1 MMIHG
6 LSPAQLGALIR
17 LARDNQGFYDPPE
30 PPESPRL
37 SLVSGTGGR
46 PCLHRRPVA
55 LRLELVKS

>member
-30 PPESPRL
+30 PPRL

-55 LRLELVKS
+55 LRLEMVKS